1 MTRFY
6 SNPNSDFIAF
16 PTALG
21 GISIIS
27 SKIRMIHHKNIFET
41 ISNSSSANFQIFKF
55 CLSQFSTFDSFYPA
69 WLIHISL
76 IQRQKSYFEAKS
88 FCLEKNKEL
97 VDTLQSGT
105 NSSIDCHVSKDGK
118 RLWNL
123 SENGEVMC
131 FDLRMM
137 KAVNAFEDMF
147 GATSLGLLIQI

>member
-1 MTRFY
+1 MKRFQ
-6 SNPNSDFIAF
+6 ILAQ
-16 PTALG
+16 
-21 GISIIS
+21 
-27 SKIRMIHHKNIFET
+27 
-41 ISNSSSANFQIFKF
+41 QIFKF
-55 CLSQFSTFDSFYPA
+55 CLSHFSTFDSLYPA

-76 IQRQKSYFEAKS
+76 IQRQKSYFGAKS
-88 FCLEKNKEL
+88 FYLEKNKEL

-147 GATSLGLLIQI
+147 GATSLGLLIQM

>member
-1 MTRFY
+1 MKSKNFE
-6 SNPNSDFIAF
+6 
-16 PTALG
+16 
-21 GISIIS
+21 
-27 SKIRMIHHKNIFET
+27 SKI
-41 ISNSSSANFQIFKF
+41 
-55 CLSQFSTFDSFYPA
+55 
-69 WLIHISL
+69 
-76 IQRQKSYFEAKS
+76 

-147 GATSLGLLIQI
+147 GATSLGLLIRLAFLNAFAMIRMVFDMYFSGEQQRNAILHWFIIWFDQYL

>member
-1 MTRFY
+1 M
-6 SNPNSDFIAF
+6 
-16 PTALG
+16 
-21 GISIIS
+21 
-27 SKIRMIHHKNIFET
+27 
-41 ISNSSSANFQIFKF
+41 
-55 CLSQFSTFDSFYPA
+55 
-69 WLIHISL
+69 
-76 IQRQKSYFEAKS
+76 
-88 FCLEKNKEL
+88 

-147 GATSLGLLIQI
+147 GATSLGLSIKMHFYAYLNAYFSGKQQRNSILHRFIIWFDKYLWWILPKSRCWRSFVTDQNIKKSSRADYSSALQSMRRNCALCLRTSGRTDKVISCKFT

>member
-1 MTRFY
+1 
-6 SNPNSDFIAF
+6 
-16 PTALG
+16 
-21 GISIIS
+21 
-27 SKIRMIHHKNIFET
+27 MI
-41 ISNSSSANFQIFKF
+41 QGQQ
-55 CLSQFSTFDSFYPA
+55 L
-69 WLIHISL
+69 
-76 IQRQKSYFEAKS
+76 RKSYFEVKNFES
-88 FCLEKNKEL
+88 KIFCLEKNKEL

-147 GATSLGLLIQI
+147 GATSLGLLIRLAFLNAFAMIRMVFDMYFSGEQQRNAILHWFIIWFDQYL

>member
-1 MTRFY
+1 M
-6 SNPNSDFIAF
+6 
-16 PTALG
+16 
-21 GISIIS
+21 
-27 SKIRMIHHKNIFET
+27 
-41 ISNSSSANFQIFKF
+41 
-55 CLSQFSTFDSFYPA
+55 
-69 WLIHISL
+69 
-76 IQRQKSYFEAKS
+76 
-88 FCLEKNKEL
+88 

-147 GATSLGLLIQI
+147 GATSLGLLIKMHCYAYLNAYFSGKQQRNSILHRFIIWFDKYL